1 MIDAMIDA
9 CTGIVD
15 FAAGGRR
22 RGGSRVSRV
31 GMPNGFFL
39 NDLIWFGDGISRKTA
54 VSRGFTVEPGE
65 INAFSVR
72 QLNSLHEKLRI
83 MLGMLGQE
91 YHLQVQWSID
101 SDYRRELEQYHQET
115 LELRRRDP
123 VYGRFGVFVR
133 AERYERYLAAMQEG
147 RLRRER
153 LNLFFTRIID
163 TKVPL
168 VGGSA
173 IADYFDALSSK
184 EALSLQEFAMGAL
197 SRLFSD
203 CRIIPMRDDD
213 HFLFYYRMLNP
224 NLEMG
229 DANPLVGFDPGESIQ
244 RNCLHTDG
252 AGVSGLP
259 GVSLS
264 FDGFYHA
271 IFAVRQWP
279 RRTFPGIIS
288 ALTSMGFQ
296 EYSITMNIYP
306 KAIDKVIERE
316 ERYIQRLQIDAAS
329 ERKQSLVTDLEAK
342 QEKVTE
348 LQQGRVIPLDCL
360 YVVRLWHR
368 SADVL
373 SARSASLR
381 NAFTAMGGAVI
392 HHATVP
398 ENARQL
404 FYQTWPG
411 WTYGRYRAF
420 DLPAEDAYLADLIPW
435 SATFTGHLT
444 GAEAIYNGARG
455 NLVGIRTRLGNTPQ
469 HGVLFGMTGA
479 GKSVIVSDLLAQ
491 IGHRFGF
498 RLIVEEGLSHG
509 VMTQTQGCEPIVI
522 SQNGSL
528 TINYLD
534 THGSPLS
541 PVHLAFS
548 AGLCMLFCG
557 TEGLDAERRALR
569 QAMLVENLQQLYT
582 DVFTDWSIANEG
594 PAEELRWLACA
605 IDKYSRT
612 RIKGTQVG
620 FDEAFAI
627 FRDWEQRSPD
637 EAKAFVEE
645 LGEAAVAEFTRNRAT
660 ERLVRD
666 LAFSAFS
673 SEQFPTHSA
682 LVEQLLYNPRGG
694 LREKEESDRVGKLL
708 RNWSWDGEKGR
719 LFDGRSN
726 IRIDG
731 RVAHFEL
738 GQIPEHAVELKAAA
752 NFLVANYGRQKII
765 SMPRAVPKIAIFE
778 EAARTLDI
786 PGGTKM
792 IQEYYRQMR
801 KFGCN
806 ILAVVQQYD
815 IIKESAVR
823 GAMIGNSKM
832 FLITAQ
838 QSPVDVKEIGE
849 ALSLSTKTIE
859 TINNYPLPE
868 LMDSR
873 ERFSAFTYV
882 ANDRMRRFVGTVKNV
897 ASRELLYAA
906 SSDNETFD
914 RRKTA
919 LAQYRDIV
927 TGIIEESGAI
937 ACAKEESAT
946 DPIL

>member
-1 MIDAMIDA
+1 MIDAMIEA

-15 FAAGGRR
+15 FASGGKRR
-22 RGGSRVSRV
+22 RGSGVSRL
-31 GMPNGFFL
+31 GMPNGFFI
-39 NDLIWFGDGISRKTA
+39 NNLIWFGDGVSRKTA
-54 VSRGFTVEPGE
+54 ISRGFTVEPGE

-153 LNLFFTRIID
+153 LNLFFTRVID
-163 TKVPL
+163 TKVP
-168 VGGSA
+168 VAGGSA
-173 IADYFDALSSK
+173 MADYFDALSRK
-184 EALSLQEFAMGAL
+184 ESLSLQDFALGAL

-203 CRIIPMRDDD
+203 CRIIPMQDQD
-213 HFLFYYRMLNP
+213 HFLFYYRLLNP
-224 NLEMG
+224 NLQTGTTDPVE
-229 DANPLVGFDPGESIQ
+229 AFDPSASIQ

-252 AGVSGLP
+252 MGVSGLP
-259 GVSLS
+259 GVSLA

-296 EYSITMNIYP
+296 EYAITMNIYP
-306 KAIDKVIERE
+306 KAVDKVIERE
-316 ERYIQRLQIDAAS
+316 ERHIQRLQIDAIS
-329 ERKQSLVTDLEAK
+329 ERKQSLATDLEAK
-342 QEKVTE
+342 QDKVTE

-360 YVVRLWHR
+360 YIVRLWHR

-381 NAFTAMGGAVI
+381 NAFTAMGGAIV
-392 HHATVP
+392 HHATIP

-420 DLPAEDAYLADLIPW
+420 DLAAEDAYLADLIPW
-435 SATFTGHLT
+435 SATFTGHLKD
-444 GAEAIYNGARG
+444 AEAIYNGARG
-455 NLVGIRTRLGNTPQ
+455 NLVGIRTRIGNTPQ

-509 VMTQTQGCEPIVI
+509 VMTQTQGCDPVVI
-522 SQNGSL
+522 SQNGNL

-541 PVHLAFS
+541 PMHLALS

-557 TEGLDAERRALR
+557 NEGLDAERRALR
-569 QAMLVENLQQLYT
+569 HAMIVENLQQLYT
-582 DVFTDWSIANEG
+582 DVFTDWSVANEG
-594 PAEELRWLACA
+594 AAEELRWLACG
-605 IDKYSRT
+605 IDKYL
-612 RIKGTQVG
+612 RIRMKGVHFG
-620 FDEAFAI
+620 FDDAFAA
-627 FRDWEQRSPD
+627 FRDWQQRNPD
-637 EAKAFVEE
+637 EAKSFVED
-645 LGEAAVAEFTRNRAT
+645 LGEETVSEFAKNRTT

-666 LAFSAFS
+666 LAFSAFTS
-673 SEQFPTHSA
+673 AQFPTHSA

-708 RNWSWDGEKGR
+708 RSWSRDGEKGR
-719 LFDGRSN
+719 LFDGDSN

-815 IIKESAVR
+815 IIKDSAVR

-838 QSPVDVKEIGE
+838 QSRDDVKEIGE
-849 ALSLSTKTIE
+849 ALTLSTKTME

-882 ANDRMRRFVGTVKNV
+882 ANDRMRRLVGTVKNV

-914 RRKTA
+914 ERKKA
-919 LAQYRDIV
+919 LAQYRDV
-927 TGIIEESGAI
+927 VNGIIQESGAI